1 MSTIEFL
8 LAFGIVS
15 NIIGW
20 GINFIQI
27 QKLHS
32 LYERQQ
38 EISEI
43 YLEWKREE
51 LGKDII
57 L

>member
-20 GINFIQI
+20 AINFVQI
-27 QKLHS
+27 QKLHA
-32 LYERQQ
+32 LHDRQA